1 MKTLSN
7 KQPKRKD
14 LFLFVIRMLASLLA
28 IFFILAFVPKLID
41 ELRDVFNGQPFYKGW
56 EGLVMEIT
64 FFVFL
69 AGYVIS
75 WWRKCWGGLI
85 IVLASLIQMG
95 PFLIIQGN
103 LGSLIFGVPL
113 FVVGALFLIIC
124 LHAPR

>member
-1 MKTLSN
+1 MKTLTN

-14 LFLFVIRMLASLLA
+14 LFLLIIRILASLLA
-28 IFFILAFVPKLID
+28 IFFILAYVPKLVG
-41 ELRDVFNGQPFYKGW
+41 EVLDVFKGEPIYKGW
-56 EGLVMEIT
+56 EGLVMETT

-113 FVVGALFLIIC
+113 FVVGALFLILC
-124 LHAPR
+124 LRAPQ